1 LDFLAAAVG
10 LVLLFPVF
18 GLLSFLILKFRT
30 SNSKF
35 ETGLPAE
42 TRRVEL
48 AETRRVELAET

>member
-48 AETRRVELAET
+48 AET